1 MAAVNSP
8 GKSDQAVRLLRA
20 LCFGT
25 QTVEALSQQLGVSQ
39 PTLSRTIHEVGALR
53 FRIKGQRTP
62 LYGVLRSIPRVPS
75 RQPMYRVT
83 EEGSVER
90 VGTVNLLAGG
100 QTAVEAEGGGAQLFA
115 GLPPAMVF
123 SSPSG
128 FLGRHVAQQVSKSHG
143 LPARLNLWSDD
154 HRAAF
159 LFTSEADAPGNLV
172 FGDESL
178 ATMLAQRKARPVVA
192 PADKLAVYAAST
204 RDVGHTIGG
213 SSAGGEQP
221 KFTCETAD
229 VGHVIVKF
237 ALAGTRTA
245 DLLVLEHL
253 ALSAL
258 AAEGLPAA
266 VTRLFKADGRVMM
279 ESQRFDRV
287 GRFGRRAVVS
297 AGAWDDENFGYRDS
311 WSQFADRCVRARHL
325 PQSQADI
332 IRSLAAFTELIGND
346 DTHFENLSL
355 MLDAK
360 GRPRAVAPA
369 YDLLPMRYAPQVSGI
384 GDPPL
389 TPVSPSVGS
398 IGVSGAVWQPAY
410 AAACRFWKCAAAE
423 KRLSAPMRALAKA
436 NLAVIGEFIE
446 PLVQARGR

>member
-1 MAAVNSP
+1 
-8 GKSDQAVRLLRA
+8 
-20 LCFGT
+20 
-25 QTVEALSQQLGVSQ
+25 
-39 PTLSRTIHEVGALR
+39 
-53 FRIKGQRTP
+53 
-62 LYGVLRSIPRVPS
+62 
-75 RQPMYRVT
+75 MYRIT
-83 EEGSVER
+83 EEGRVER
-90 VGTVNLLAGG
+90 VATVNLLAGG
-100 QTAVEAEGGGAQLFA
+100 QTVLEPESDGAQLFD
-115 GLPPAMVF
+115 GLPPAMIF

-128 FLGRHVAQQVSKSHG
+128 FLGRHVAQQVSKQHG
-143 LPARLNLWSDD
+143 LPAKLNLWSDD

-159 LFTSEADAPGNLV
+159 LFTSEADAPGNLL

-178 ATMLAQRKARPVVA
+178 ASMLAQRKARAVVA
-192 PADKLAVYAAST
+192 PGDKLAVYAAST
-204 RDVGHTIGG
+204 HDFGHTIGG

-253 ALSAL
+253 ALSSL

-266 VTRLFKADGRVMM
+266 VTRLFKTDGRVLM

-297 AGAWDDENFGYRDS
+297 AGAWDDENFGHRDS

-325 PQSQADI
+325 SEAQADI
-332 IRSLAAFTELIGND
+332 IRSFAAFSELIGND

-360 GRPRAVAPA
+360 GRPSAVAPA

-384 GDPPL
+384 GDPAL
-389 TPVSPSVGS
+389 TAVSPSVGY

-410 AAACRFWKCAAAE
+410 AAARRFWKCAASD
-423 KRLSAPMRALAKA
+423 KRLSPPMRALANA
-436 NLAVIGEFIE
+436 NLAAIAEFIE
-446 PLVQARGR
+446 PLVPDRPA